1 MSPGGLGCA
10 SACALAIVLALVL
23 VSILALAQAN
33 RERERERERECE
45 DFTTRS
51 EKNRALDEWWRE
63 HAHNATYKEYISQFP
78 SSNIVEYTQLS
89 AHRRRD
95 AAK

>member
-1 MSPGGLGCA
+1 MSLGGLGCT

-23 VSILALAQAN
+23 VSVLALALAQAN
-33 RERERERERECE
+33 RERERERE
-45 DFTTRS
+45 DFATRS